1 MGTVRNILAVALLL
15 AVAPVIFANHKFH
28 PKQTQPDPARV
39 SQIQDALVGQG
50 RLTSASGLWDKTTI
64 TALRQMAGEHNWQ
77 TCIVPDARVINI
89 LGLGS
94 GTAGI
99 AAPPPSEKQN
109 PLDRDLMKY
118 AQDHPEVCT
127 Q

>member
-1 MGTVRNILAVALLL
+1 MGTVKNILAIALLL
-15 AVAPVIFANHKFH
+15 AVAPAILANHKFH

-39 SQIQDALVGQG
+39 LQIQQALVENGK
-50 RLTSASGLWDKTTI
+50 LPVASGNWDKPTI
-64 TALRQMAGEHNWQ
+64 DALRQMAGEHNWQ
-77 TCIVPDARVINI
+77 TCIVPDARVINV

-94 GTAGI
+94 NTAGI
-99 AAPPPSEKQN
+99 AAPPPTDHQN

-127 Q
+127 K